1 MKRVEL
7 DFLFILP
14 FIPVLLPAQVTT
26 DDYMRAEKFLQ
37 ANLGKHI
44 YNSWVEPSWQKDGCT
59 FVYSVN
65 TRKGKE
71 FFRVD
76 AKVGVKIP
84 AFNHAK
90 LASLS
95 PQANR

>member
-7 DFLFILP
+7 DFLFILL